1 LILTYSIRGTHT
13 VLSRP
18 RPLAATLQKRRQV
31 VAALRPRLI
40 QLTDTSLAQP
50 SPSMVLQLHCATP
63 TITISPLAARPRHYP
78 HHLYGASGALPAP
91 ARGLGHLPRL
101 LLVGVRD
108 PRADGAVCHVRRQVR
123 YDEDDEEEDD
133 GEEWGHNEDVARMER
148 YSEDARDQALLVK
161 ARVDDEV
168 EVVLVFRVPR
178 QTLTLLYVT
187 TLCAAVTVAQVETH
201 GSFCRRASRRA

>member
-1 LILTYSIRGTHT
+1 
-13 VLSRP
+13 
-18 RPLAATLQKRRQV
+18 
-31 VAALRPRLI
+31 
-40 QLTDTSLAQP
+40 
-50 SPSMVLQLHCATP
+50 MVLQLHCATP
-63 TITISPLAARPRHYP
+63 TITISPPPARPRHYP

-178 QTLTLLYVT
+178 QTLTLLRCDCGSSRDPWVR
-187 TLCAAVTVAQVETH
+187 
-201 GSFCRRASRRA
+201 SFCRRASRRA